1 MEQVRSLHSGMRR
14 DGYEVAQLADSERL
28 LRVVLDGGAVA
39 RFVAACQHVPLR
51 TLDYVPYSRFCLVP
65 PLLEAFGSDFATDLR
80 GLLLDRRSAGFRIDV
95 AGYRALGD
103 DLLKLTTAFAYA
115 VGQPDDDVL
124 SGSYYGRLRVTGQDV
139 TRETANLYQPYLTFA
154 LHTDGAAAAPERT
167 DWLAFA
173 KTEERHAT
181 GGRSILLH
189 LDDWP
194 EAATFAQSRLGRWPF
209 RFKLPPPSDPRQ
221 QQWGN
226 HAASQVRERPIF
238 FDWQGGLCIRFVDQ
252 FIHPRDLDEAL
263 FLRDLCASLHAV
275 RAIELVTIPIGSI
288 LMLNNNV
295 WLHGREPF
303 AEHPQLY
310 REMVR
315 MRGSLAQNAVTLDG
329 AR

>member
-1 MEQVRSLHSGMRR
+1 MENVRSLSPGVGR
-14 DGYEVAQLADSERL
+14 DGYGIARLAESERL
-28 LRVVLDGGAVA
+28 LRIELDGSAVA
-39 RFVAACQHVPLR
+39 RFFEATRDVSLR

-65 PLLEAFGSDFATDLR
+65 ALLAALGTAFAADLRRLLLE
-80 GLLLDRRSAGFRIDV
+80 RRSAGLRIDLD
-95 AGYRALGD
+95 GYRPAAD
-103 DLLKLTTAFAYA
+103 DLIKLTTALAYA
-115 VGQPDDDVL
+115 LGQPDDDVI
-124 SGSYYGRLRVTGQDV
+124 SGTFYGRMEVTGREV

-154 LHTDGAAAAPERT
+154 LHTDGAAAPPERT

-173 KTEERHAT
+173 KTEEQHAA

-194 EAATFAQSRLGRWPF
+194 DAAAFAQSRLGRRPL
-209 RFKLPPPSDPRQ
+209 RFKLPPPNDPRQ

-226 HAASQVRERPIF
+226 HAASQVRERPLF

-252 FIHPRDLDEAL
+252 FIHPRDLEEAL
-263 FLRDLCASLHAV
+263 FLRDLCASLHAS
-275 RAIELVTIPIGSI
+275 RAIEFITIPVGSI

-310 REMVR
+310 REIVR
-315 MRGSLAQNAVTLDG
+315 MRGSLAPA
-329 AR
+329 

>member
-1 MEQVRSLHSGMRR
+1 MEHVRSLHTGVRR
-14 DGYEVAQLADSERL
+14 DGYEVAKLADSERL
-28 LRVVLDGGAVA
+28 SRIVLDGGAA
-39 RFVAACQHVPLR
+39 AHFFAACGGVSLR

-65 PLLEAFGSDFATDLR
+65 ALLDAFGSGLAADLR
-80 GLLLDRRSAGFRIDV
+80 RLLLDRRSAGFRLDLD
-95 AGYRALGD
+95 GYRALGE
-103 DLLKLTTAFAYA
+103 DLFKLTTALAHA

-124 SGSYYGRLRVTGQDV
+124 SGTFYGRMQVTGQEV

-173 KTEERHAT
+173 KTDERHAA

-194 EAATFAQSRLGRWPF
+194 DAQAFADSPLGRRPL
-209 RFKLPPPSDPRQ
+209 RFKLPPANDPRQ
-221 QQWGN
+221 MQWGN

-238 FDWQGGLCIRFVDQ
+238 FDWQDGLCIRFVDQ
-252 FIHPRDLDEAL
+252 FVHPRNLEEAL
-263 FLRDLCASLHAV
+263 FVRDLCASLHAA
-275 RAIELVTIPIGSI
+275 RATELVTIPVGSI

-303 AEHPQLY
+303 TEHPQLF
-310 REMVR
+310 RELVR
-315 MRGSLAQNAVTLDG
+315 MRGSLA
-329 AR
+329 